1 MPTTIGGPYRLFM
14 NVDQVP
20 AEGNRSG
27 STPYWATAT
36 FYVAQTTGSNTF
48 ANLEAATASAIH
60 SRSLA
65 QSESINY
72 AGATT
77 YKFYER
83 EKASVDP
90 PKITAANIGEYRH
103 CAKGLQLAEF
113 SGSDARN
120 VHGVIKAKSGSWICV
135 DKDGKWVWSTTI
147 HQQWDKYVKL
157 NQIPKAETVHDNKRS
172 QKGYKNSVTATYGEE
187 APPPP
192 SG

>member
-1 MPTTIGGPYRLFM
+1 MPTTEGAPYKLYM
-14 NVDQVP
+14 NIDQVP
-20 AEGNRSG
+20 AEGNMSA
-27 STPYWATAT
+27 STPYWASPS
-36 FYVAQTTGSNTF
+36 FYIEQTTGSTAF
-48 ANLEAATASAIH
+48 ITLEAATASAIH
-60 SRSLA
+60 SMSLA

-90 PKITAANIGEYRH
+90 PKITAASIGEYRH

-135 DKDGKWVWSTTI
+135 DKDGKWVWSSVI
-147 HQQWDKYVKL
+147 HHQWDKYVSLK
-157 NQIPKAETVHDNKRS
+157 QIPAAEVVHDNKRN
-172 QKGYKNSVTATYGEE
+172 QKKYKNSVTASYGAT

-192 SG
+192 IT